1 MSGLNNMLCNVKYG
15 TGDDVEM
22 EALHDTDSS
31 ANEPTEVSTNT
42 SDHGGIV
49 LDD

>member
-15 TGDDVEM
+15 TRDDV
-22 EALHDTDSS
+22 DSS
-31 ANEPTEVSTNT
+31 ADEPTEESADK
-42 SDHGGIV
+42 SDPGVIV